1 MPIVCKTCGEH
12 MDGDGYKVVLHCP
25 HADEAQV
32 ACAEPDANPIHCQ
45 ESLMTES
52 TVTRYADLLNVL
64 CDMQV
69 SPAYAARKQVLS
81 DAENAIVFL
90 EKEVDRLTKE
100 NERLSGKQEH
110 HPAFAFTGFI
120 PDEDTRRNDA
130 AFEASR
136 TMVRVTPAM
145 IAALDRNLVGQV
157 AQSREQLLGHAL
169 QAALAYLPP
178 PVPADAA
185 VNEAIEEFK
194 REIHNA

>member
-1 MPIVCKTCGEH
+1 
-12 MDGDGYKVVLHCP
+12 
-25 HADEAQV
+25 
-32 ACAEPDANPIHCQ
+32 
-45 ESLMTES
+45 MTES

-69 SPAYAARKQVLS
+69 SPAYATRKQVLS

-90 EKEVDRLTKE
+90 EKEVNRLTKE
-100 NERLSGKQEH
+100 NERLSGKQEPG
-110 HPAFAFTGFI
+110 PAFVATEFI

-178 PVPADAA
+178 PVPADAV

-194 REIHNA
+194 REVHDA